1 MRRSFLLFLA
11 VGLSTAAITCTT
23 IDNAPRGASVEMK
36 NLARIDNQFTAGI
49 NGIIRDP
56 GILTRDEVDICGEK
70 LQRDMFTRV
79 LRRVSRTTNA
89 QISVRVNRS
98 TQDESI
104 RPNFV
109 TDLEILRAAVQMKV
123 DEGFIKGAVPS
134 DLNLTFSRDFAV
146 QSVGAPRQTITIG
159 Q

>member
-1 MRRSFLLFLA
+1 MLFLV

-23 IDNAPRGASVEMK
+23 IDNAPRGASVELK
-36 NLARIDNQFTAGI
+36 NLARLDAQFTSGI
-49 NGIIRDP
+49 DAILRDP
-56 GILTRDEVDICGEK
+56 GIFTRDEVDICGEK

-89 QISVRVNRS
+89 QITVRVQRS

-104 RPNFV
+104 RPEFI
-109 TDLEILRAAVQMKV
+109 TDLRVLRTAVQMKV
-123 DEGFIKGAVPS
+123 DEGFVKGAAPS